1 MPANEKRHS
10 IGYVEKAVGLPRSTL
25 YYYESQFPTF
35 LRIEKTAGG
44 HRRYTDYNIEQ
55 FRYLKEQLHEQGLS
69 LSTVRDALMADND
82 PQRMRKDLDL
92 LLKVSEELAKDNKM
106 LKASLGQ
113 VGKRLRHLEEF
124 CASRSKKKFLK
135 WFE

>member
-1 MPANEKRHS
+1 
-10 IGYVEKAVGLPRSTL
+10 
-25 YYYESQFPTF
+25 
-35 LRIEKTAGG
+35 
-44 HRRYTDYNIEQ
+44 
-55 FRYLKEQLHEQGLS
+55 
-69 LSTVRDALMADND
+69 MADND
-82 PQRMRKDLDL
+82 PQRMRNDLDL

-113 VGKRLRHLEEF
+113 VGKRLRQLEEF